1 MGKDKDLSIKK
12 EKKEKKDKKEKR
24 ASLDGVTKVKKEKK
38 DKKEKK
44 LKTNGDVADALEAE
58 LEKSPEVSM
67 VKLDASGDVV
77 MEEEQTDG
85 ELKGALVP
93 FAFPLAEDA
102 KEVKKILR
110 TVKKCKTSK
119 KSQPILQLRSS
130 RATPSFLSVT
140 FS

>member
-93 FAFPLAEDA
+93 FAFPLADDA

-110 TVKKCKTSK
+110 TVKKCKTSIN
-119 KSQPILQLRSS
+119 SQSILQLRSS